1 MKRIISAIIIAAITC
16 SYSAYA
22 EELKIVGAINK
33 VELKG
38 SSVSVEV
45 KDNSSGKSISLIVN
59 DQLTVEKLKDKRIAT
74 GDEVRIKYE
83 SSTGVTKLLRKTAGC

>member
-1 MKRIISAIIIAAITC
+1 MKRTISAIIFAAITC

-33 VELKG
+33 VDLNG
-38 SSVSVEV
+38 NIASVEV
-45 KDNSSGKSISLIVN
+45 KENSSGKKVSLTVN
-59 DQLTVEKLKDKRIAT
+59 DQLTVEKLRDKRIAT

-83 SSTGVTKLLRKTAGC
+83 STTGITKLLRKTAGC